1 VRPAARRVFA
11 FRRDLAHAGPEAGA
25 VESYVWIALGS
36 ALGGAGRY
44 WCAGVVARRLG
55 EAFPWGTLVV
65 NVSGSLVI
73 GFVDALVAP
82 GGPTV
87 VNAPARQFVMAGL
100 CGGYTTFSAF
110 SLQTLDLAR
119 EGEWLR
125 AGGNVAA
132 SVAACLAAVWLGR
145 VAAIALSLCMG
156 G

>member
-1 VRPAARRVFA
+1 M
-11 FRRDLAHAGPEAGA
+11 
-25 VESYVWIALGS
+25 ESYVWIALGS
-36 ALGGAGRY
+36 ALGGVGRY
-44 WCAGVVARRLG
+44 WCAGVVARWLG

-65 NVSGSLVI
+65 NVSGAFVI
-73 GFVDALVAP
+73 GFVDALVAS
-82 GGPTV
+82 GGQTT
-87 VNAPARQFVMAGL
+87 RQFIMAGL

-119 EGEWLR
+119 EGHWLR

-145 VAAIALSLCMG
+145 VAGVALGLGRG

>member
-1 VRPAARRVFA
+1 
-11 FRRDLAHAGPEAGA
+11 
-25 VESYVWIALGS
+25 
-36 ALGGAGRY
+36 
-44 WCAGVVARRLG
+44 
-55 EAFPWGTLVV
+55 
-65 NVSGSLVI
+65 VSGSLVI

>member
-1 VRPAARRVFA
+1 M
-11 FRRDLAHAGPEAGA
+11 
-25 VESYVWIALGS
+25 ESYVWIALGS
-36 ALGGAGRY
+36 ALGGMGRY

-55 EAFPWGTLVV
+55 EAFPWGILVV

-73 GFVDALVAP
+73 GFVDGLVAP
-82 GGPTV
+82 GGATM
-87 VNAPARQFVMAGL
+87 VNAPARQFIMAGL

-119 EGEWLR
+119 AGRWLR

-145 VAAIALSLCMG
+145 VMAIALVRSMG

>member
-1 VRPAARRVFA
+1 
-11 FRRDLAHAGPEAGA
+11 
-25 VESYVWIALGS
+25 VESYAWIALGS
-36 ALGGAGRY
+36 ALGGMGRY

-65 NVSGSLVI
+65 NVSGAFVI

-87 VNAPARQFVMAGL
+87 VNAQARLFIMAGL

-119 EGEWLR
+119 EGHWLR
-125 AGGNVAA
+125 AGGNVGA
-132 SVAACLAAVWLGR
+132 SVVACLASVWLGR
-145 VAAIALSLCMG
+145 AAAVALGRSMG

>member
-1 VRPAARRVFA
+1 M
-11 FRRDLAHAGPEAGA
+11 
-25 VESYVWIALGS
+25 ESYVWIALGS
-36 ALGGAGRY
+36 ALGGVGRY

-73 GFVDALVAP
+73 GFVDALAMS
-82 GGPTV
+82 GGATV
-87 VNAPARQFVMAGL
+87 VNAPARQFIMAGL

-119 EGEWLR
+119 DGHWLR
-125 AGGNVAA
+125 AGGNVGA

-145 VAAIALSLCMG
+145 VAAIALGWSMG

>member
-1 VRPAARRVFA
+1 
-11 FRRDLAHAGPEAGA
+11 

-55 EAFPWGTLVV
+55 EAFPWGILVV
-65 NVSGSLVI
+65 NVSGAFVI
-73 GFVDALVAP
+73 GLVDALVAP
-82 GGPTV
+82 GGQTV
-87 VNAPARQFVMAGL
+87 VNGPARQFIMAGL

-119 EGEWLR
+119 DGHWLR
-125 AGGNVAA
+125 AGGNVGA

-145 VAAIALSLCMG
+145 VAAIALSRSMG

>member
-1 VRPAARRVFA
+1 M
-11 FRRDLAHAGPEAGA
+11 
-25 VESYVWIALGS
+25 
-36 ALGGAGRY
+36 GRY
-44 WCAGVVARRLG
+44 WFAQVVARRLG

-73 GFVDALVAP
+73 GFVDGLVAP
-82 GGPTV
+82 GGATM
-87 VNAPARQFVMAGL
+87 VNAPARQFIMAGL

-119 EGEWLR
+119 AGHRLR

-145 VAAIALSLCMG
+145 VVAIALARSMG